1 VTLDEINA
9 LDREAFTVRL
19 GAIAEDSPWVAYG
32 AYDYRPFADA
42 LELVAAF
49 RGAVARADEER
60 QVALIRAHPDLA
72 GRAAIA
78 GELTAHSRSEQ
89 ATAGLD
95 RLTAAEYARFTNA
108 NAAYRERFGFP
119 FVICVR
125 DGGTKETILAAYE
138 QRLAHDP
145 AVELAIALDEI
156 VKIMRLR
163 IADLLT
169 A

>member
-9 LDREAFTVRL
+9 LDREAFTLRL
-19 GAIAEDSPWVAYG
+19 GAIAEGSPWVAYG
-32 AYDYRPFADA
+32 AYDYRPFDDA

-49 RGAVARADEER
+49 RGAVARADDER

-78 GELTAHSRSEQ
+78 GELTAQSRSEQ
-89 ATAGLD
+89 ATVGLD
-95 RLTAAEYARFTNA
+95 RLTPAEFEQFTRA
-108 NAAYRERFGFP
+108 NDAYRERFGFP

-125 DGGTKETILAAYE
+125 EGTKETILAAYE
-138 QRLAHDP
+138 ERLGHEP
-145 AVELAIALDEI
+145 EVEMAIALDEI

-163 IADLLT
+163 IADLL
-169 A
+169 AA

>member
-9 LDREAFTVRL
+9 LDREAFTLRL
-19 GAIAEDSPWVAYG
+19 AGIAEGSPWVAYG
-32 AYDYRPFADA
+32 AYDYRPFDDA

-49 RGAVARADEER
+49 RGAVARADDER
-60 QVALIRAHPDLA
+60 QLALIRAHPDLA

-78 GELTAHSRSEQ
+78 GELTEHSRSEQ

-95 RLTAAEYARFTNA
+95 RLTPDEHAAFTRA
-108 NAAYRERFGFP
+108 NEAYRERFGFP

-125 DGGTKETILAAYE
+125 NGTKDTILAAYE

-145 AVELAIALDEI
+145 DVEMAVALDEI